1 MGSRRT
7 DHRKRAERR
16 LKLRRPLF
24 RLLSVISAAIIAPVL
39 AAAVAAPLAA
49 QCSPEEVTLR
59 GDWGEV
65 RLAVELADTPQS
77 RNRGLMHRETLPARA
92 GMLFLYDEP
101 QPVSFWMKDT
111 LIPLDILFA
120 DRSGR
125 ITRVHHK
132 AIPGDLT
139 PIPGGDAVFAV
150 LEINGGLARA
160 WGIGPG
166 SEMRHPAFAGGPPA
180 WPCAP
185 APASAR

>member
-1 MGSRRT
+1 MGSGGPGHRRRT
-7 DHRKRAERR
+7 EQ
-16 LKLRRPLF
+16 KLRIGHFLCL
-24 RLLSVISAAIIAPVL
+24 LLSVVVAGPL
-39 AAAVAAPLAA
+39 AAAECRPD
-49 QCSPEEVTLR
+49 EVTLR

-65 RLAVELADTPQS
+65 RLMVELADTAQS
-77 RNRGLMHRETLPARA
+77 RNRGLMQRESLPVRA

-125 ITRVHHK
+125 ITRVHHQ

-160 WGIGPG
+160 WGVGPG
-166 SEMRHPAFAGGPPA
+166 SEMRHPAFADGPAA
-180 WPCAP
+180 WPCAA
-185 APASAR
+185 APAK